1 MTRRKLGMHRN
12 NQDDDVL
19 QLVFGPPRQ
28 LQSLAGLEH
37 GRSIP
42 SADTAPNSG
51 FICPRNARMGPMG
64 RKRRGGKRAAAP
76 RLPSRRLHG
85 DRTEI
90 VALADVNAVMTQN
103 RISGR

>member
-1 MTRRKLGMHRN
+1 MHRN
-12 NQDDDVL
+12 NQDNDGL

-42 SADTAPNSG
+42 SADTARNLG

-64 RKRRGGKRAAAP
+64 RKRHGGKGR
-76 RLPSRRLHG
+76 RRLTFPQVVFMG
-85 DRTEI
+85 I
-90 VALADVNAVMTQN
+90 APK
-103 RISGR
+103 